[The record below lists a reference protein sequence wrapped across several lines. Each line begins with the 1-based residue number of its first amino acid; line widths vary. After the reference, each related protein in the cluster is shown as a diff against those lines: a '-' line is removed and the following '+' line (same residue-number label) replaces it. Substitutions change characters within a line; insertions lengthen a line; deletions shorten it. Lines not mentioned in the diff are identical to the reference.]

1 MPDTLTIE
9 DLARFTREP
18 VDHLRDWQS
27 RGIIGEKGAGAFTA
41 EDIEKIRL
49 VEIFLRRGVN
59 LDVIEAAARQFM
71 RTGLLF
77 TYTHDMFPAGIGSV
91 YSLAEAAESAGLELE
106 LLRRLWEA
114 SGMHEQGEMLYHD
127 DVQMLAQLKKA
138 LAAGFP
144 EEALVQLLRVYS
156 DALGRVAET
165 ETRLF
170 RFYIRERLLASG
182 VSGDE
187 FIAAIDSIGN
197 QVGPLIEPAVL
208 YFHRKGFI
216 RGIRE
221 QVAWHLEEM
230 VGGWKPAESPGQM
243 LAAIAFIDLASFTP
257 LAEAMGDVA
266 AAGVLER
273 FAGIVRHSTSVWG
286 GRVVKQIGDAFM
298 LVFPEP
304 RSALA
309 CALEVHARASK
320 ESHFPAVRG
329 GIQWGSLLYREGDY
343 VGSNVNIASRIA
355 AEAKRHQILIT
366 AEVRREV
373 AGLPGVEFVRLGKR
387 RLKGL
392 TGEMELFEARPSV
405 EADAGRVTDPV
416 CGMELG
422 IAEVAATLTLDG
434 RERAF
439 CSQECLRR
447 FVAAP
452 SEYTG

>member
-1 MPDTLTIE
+1 MPERLSLE
-9 DLARFTREP
+9 DIARFTGEP
-18 VDHLRDWQS
+18 VDRLRDWQS
-27 RGIIGEKGAGAFTA
+27 RGILGDGDADAFTA
-41 EDIEKIRL
+41 EDIEKIRMI
-49 VEIFLRRGVN
+49 EIFLRRGIS
-59 LDVIEAAARQFM
+59 LEVIEAAAREFM
-71 RTGLLF
+71 RSGLLF
-77 TYTHDMFPAGIGSV
+77 TYTHEMFPAGIGSV
-91 YSLAEAAESAGLELE
+91 YSLAQAAEIAGLELE
-106 LLRRLWEA
+106 LMRRLWEA
-114 SGMHEQGEMLYHD
+114 SGMHEQGEMLYED

-138 LAAGFP
+138 LVAGFP
-144 EEALVQLLRVYS
+144 EEALVQLLRVYA
-156 DALGRVAET
+156 DALGRVAEV

-187 FIAAIDSIGN
+187 FIEAMDSIGN
-197 QVGPLIEPAVL
+197 QVNPLIEPAVL

-230 VGGWKPAESPGQM
+230 VGGWKPSEAPGQM

-257 LAEAMGDVA
+257 LAEAMGDA
-266 AAGVLER
+266 AAADVLER
-273 FAGIVRHSTSVWG
+273 FAGIVRHSTGAWG

-309 CALEVHARASK
+309 CALEVNARASK
-320 ESHFPAVRG
+320 ESHFPAVCC
-329 GIQWGSLLYREGDY
+329 GIQWGSVLYREGDY
-343 VGSNVNIASRIA
+343 VGSNVNIASRLA
-355 AEAKRHQILIT
+355 AEAKRHQVLIT

-373 AGLPGVEFVRLGKR
+373 AGLPDVEFVRLGKR

-392 TGEMELFEARPSV
+392 TGELELFEVRPCV
-405 EADAGRVTDPV
+405 EEDAQRVTDPV

-422 IAEVAATLTLDG
+422 IAEVTATLALDG
-434 RERAF
+434 HERVF